1 MAPHQT
7 LDKTKHMFMLTA
19 MMPVRQ
25 CLLKV
30 DHASAIADSTAGKYV
45 LEALNELESA
55 YRRPSERIVAL
66 EAVLHE
72 FDRSG
77 QPSDT
82 PFGRFL
88 RVAVERRQNKWSRC
102 A

>member
-1 MAPHQT
+1 
-7 LDKTKHMFMLTA
+7 MLTA
-19 MMPVRQ
+19 MQPVIQ
-25 CLLKV
+25 CLRKV
-30 DHASAIADSTAGKYV
+30 DHAFTVADSTAGERV

-72 FDRSG
+72 FDRRG
-77 QPSDT
+77 RVDGT
-82 PFGRFL
+82 PFSRLL
-88 RVAVERRQNKWSRC
+88 RLAVERRQNKWSRH

>member
-1 MAPHQT
+1 
-7 LDKTKHMFMLTA
+7 MFILRSMT
-19 MMPVRQ
+19 PVSQ
-25 CLLKV
+25 CLRKI
-30 DHASAIADSTAGKYV
+30 DHASAVADATVSERV

-66 EAVLHE
+66 EAVLQG
-72 FDRSG
+72 FDRG
-77 QPSDT
+77 RPAGGT

-88 RVAVERRQNKWSRC
+88 RVSVERRQNKWSRR

>member
-1 MAPHQT
+1 
-7 LDKTKHMFMLTA
+7 MLKA
-19 MMPVRQ
+19 MQPVTQ
-25 CLLKV
+25 CLRKV
-30 DHASAIADSTAGKYV
+30 DHALSVSDSTAGERV

-72 FDRSG
+72 FGRQG
-77 QPSDT
+77 RVQDT
-82 PFGRFL
+82 PFSRLL
-88 RVAVERRQNKWSRC
+88 RLAVERRQNKWSRH